1 MNAKKL
7 NTDNIVY
14 EYVFEHKYK
23 LYARL
28 YNKETKEQSLV
39 SFENNEYV
47 PEIYIRTEKPT
58 IYKDVY
64 TLGFLEKKEF
74 ENTYDLFKFIKNN
87 GDIPNFPI
95 YGNRSRPQKFIR
107 DNFPNSLDVFDI
119 KTQFID
125 IETRISEEK
134 GFASPSNPHQAVC
147 LIQIYDTTLKKFIIM
162 GTKELENKEVLKS
175 SFGEVFY
182 KKYNNEREM
191 LEGYIKFTKMTNPA
205 IITGFNSNQFDIP
218 YLVNRMDM
226 LGMTKE
232 VNQLSP
238 LGEIKRGLEKETKDA
253 IKYIGVDIVGV
264 MCMDL
269 RDVYIKYQ
277 TSKPP
282 RYSLDVICKT
292 EIGEGKVEYDGSLE
306 YLYNTDY
313 AKYVEYG
320 IKDVELLLKL
330 EEKLKLIKVS
340 QQIAYMCGVNPCD
353 VSGTFKQ
360 WGSLMYNTN
369 LKNNVILPL
378 KQLQNIVCRNVKFP
392 GGWVRVREG
401 LHQNISS
408 FDFGSLYP
416 NIISEFNIGIDTYI
430 SEYNIPIEKL
440 LILEENRCNY
450 LGLEFDKEEYRNKLK
465 KGEISRD
472 MPEELKSIIE
482 KYLNFYQKPDYDK
495 GDNDNIEETKYFI
508 NILKNRSE
516 ISEICKK
523 YNVRIT
529 PNGCIYLCNFT
540 SSFASLMIKLF
551 AERKE
556 FKKLA
561 KQADTK
567 YKKDYYDLWV
577 LTSKILMNSAY
588 GSLSMDCNNFSF
600 GELMAESVTTSGR
613 YTNQMVAYL
622 SNIYLNKEYC
632 LGFDEKE
639 LINFPL
645 IKVADTD
652 SGYYSIPDKVLFKF
666 QEKMKSKQENG

>member
-1 MNAKKL
+1 MEEKNNL
-7 NTDNIVY
+7 VY

-28 YNKETKEQSLV
+28 YNKATKEQSII
-39 SFENNEYV
+39 SFENDEYV
-47 PEIYIRTEKPT
+47 PELYIRSEEPT

-64 TLGFLEKKEF
+64 TLGYLKKKEF
-74 ENTYDLFKFIKNN
+74 KDTYELFKFIKNHGN
-87 GDIPNFPI
+87 TPNFPI
-95 YGNRSRPQKFIR
+95 YGNRSRPQKYIR
-107 DNFPNSLDVFDI
+107 ENFPNSLDVFDI

-134 GFASPSNPHQAVC
+134 GFASPSNPHQAIC
-147 LIQIYDTTLKKFIIM
+147 LIQIYDTTLKKFLIM

-182 KKYNNEREM
+182 KKYNNEREL

-218 YLVNRMDM
+218 YIVNRMDL

-277 TSKPP
+277 TSKPT
-282 RYSLDVICKT
+282 RFSLDVICKT

-313 AKYVEYG
+313 TKYVEYG

-369 LKNNVILPL
+369 LKNNVILPI
-378 KQLQNIVCRNVKFP
+378 KQLENIVCRNVKFP

-482 KYLNFYQKPDYDK
+482 KYLNFYQKHDYDK

-652 SGYYSIPDKVLFKF
+652 SGYYSIPDKVLSKF